1 MMSLSF
7 NICEIYET
15 LMGESDAAG
24 WPCTL
29 IRMGGCNLH
38 CTYCD
43 TPYARHEYQG
53 ISLKRI
59 LEQVRHPYPHHVLV
73 TGGEPL
79 FQSGT
84 PRLLQI
90 LLEQGH
96 KVYIETNG
104 SLDIRSIDPRV
115 VKIMDLKCPASGES
129 KKNLFQNIRYLT
141 PQDEIKFV
149 ICDKT
154 DFLWAKGILKRHEI
168 QKCAPVLFSPAMPHL
183 DPKLLA
189 KWILEE
195 EMEVRF
201 QIQLHKILWGEKRGI

>member
-1 MMSLSF
+1 MGCSL

-15 LMGESDAAG
+15 LMGESVAAG
-24 WPCTL
+24 WPCTI
-29 IRMGGCNLH
+29 IRMGGCNLN

-43 TPYARHEYQG
+43 TPYARHEYRL
-53 ISLKRI
+53 ISLEKI
-59 LEQVRHPYPHHVLV
+59 LEKVRHPYPHHVLV

-79 FQSGT
+79 IQPGT
-84 PRLLQI
+84 PKLILA

-104 SLDIRSIDPRV
+104 SLDIRSLDKRV
-115 VKIMDLKCPASGES
+115 LKVMDIKCPSSGES
-129 KKNLFQNIRYLT
+129 KRNIFQNVRHLT

-154 DFLWAKGILKRHEI
+154 DFRWAKKILKRYEI
-168 QKCAPVLFSPAMPHL
+168 QKYAPVLFSPAAPHL

-195 EMEVRF
+195 EVEVRF
-201 QIQLHKILWGEKRGI
+201 QLQLHKMLWGERRGI